1 MSAVGLKR
9 VRPQPVLIFC
19 CVFVFWVIRLFENTP
34 GGQNGQLGQGRAALP
49 HSHRARTPQK
59 AESGQDLDQRRSLVA
74 TFNRWD
80 DLLQQVRLMSAK
92 EQSSACFR
100 ASRDFCL
107 IPFPFSFFFPLFL
120 STDNGTNQC
129 WSDSEQCYD
138 LFFCWLHTIQPG
150 GEKKNK
156 WHFREEGWSHSFWEV
171 NIRWENT
178 PSLHKYITLVF
189 SSGSEATQQFEDLD
203 KPGRG
208 HCRTVVAQRTPASFL
223 SWFPN
228 KN

>member
-100 ASRDFCL
+100 AFRDFCL
-107 IPFPFSFFFPLFL
+107 IPFPFSFFFSPFPFHWQWYKPVL
-120 STDNGTNQC
+120 
-129 WSDSEQCYD
+129 E
-138 LFFCWLHTIQPG
+138 WLRAVLWFILLLTTYYPAWRG
-150 GEKKNK
+150 KKK
-156 WHFREEGWSHSFWEV
+156 
-171 NIRWENT
+171 
-178 PSLHKYITLVF
+178 
-189 SSGSEATQQFEDLD
+189 
-203 KPGRG
+203 
-208 HCRTVVAQRTPASFL
+208 
-223 SWFPN
+223 
-228 KN
+228 